1 MDVRSIQS
9 SPVFTGTVRS
19 HGGRVAPKEPAP
31 SLSQNEGSRTERTPV
46 LSTDEKSFFEG
57 LFPEFRKDIRAYQAY
72 SGSGEQQ
79 KGAPTG
85 TLVDRKG

>member
-19 HGGRVAPKEPAP
+19 HGGRVATEEPAGTA
-31 SLSQNEGSRTERTPV
+31 SQNERSRTERTPV

-57 LFPEFRKDIRAYQAY
+57 LFPEFRKDIRAYRAY
-72 SGSGEQQ
+72 SGGGEQQ
-79 KGAPTG
+79 KSAPTG